1 MASINTDEIEDEIE
15 LINVD
20 TLEPYRFEPVRRV
33 NENNDAARVDEEYM
47 IVEPNNH
54 RINDNAWCQCG
65 RCNIMPTVDECLCC
79 KEVEAVT
86 RKIEGDK

>member
-20 TLEPYRFEPVRRV
+20 TLEPFRFEPVRRV

-47 IVEPNNH
+47 IVEPNNQNK
-54 RINDNAWCQCG
+54 R
-65 RCNIMPTVDECLCC
+65 
-79 KEVEAVT
+79 
-86 RKIEGDK
+86 